1 MKLVKYQRPVDLFDS
16 MFHGMNRG
24 QFPAYFGACDT
35 EAKAETP
42 ALRLPRT
49 DIAENDDSYVL
60 TMEMPGISKDDLE
73 VSVENDTLTVR
84 GEKTVEKK
92 EDKDEH
98 RTLRRE
104 IRSSKFERS
113 FSMGNEVDQDKI
125 KASMKDGVLTITLP
139 KSSEKVG
146 RKVDVI

>member
-1 MKLVKYQRPVDLFDS
+1 MKLVKYHRPFDMFDS

-24 QFPAYFGACDT
+24 LFPAYLGACDT
-35 EAKAETP
+35 ETKAETP
-42 ALRLPRT
+42 AMRLPRT
-49 DIAENDDSYVL
+49 NVVEKDDSYVF
-60 TMEMPGISKDDLE
+60 TMEMPGLSKEDLE
-73 VSVENDTLTVR
+73 VSVENDTLTVT

-92 EDKDEH
+92 AEKDEH
-98 RTLRRE
+98 STLRRE

-125 KASMKDGVLTITLP
+125 KASMKEGVLTITLP

-146 RKVDVI
+146 RKVDVN